1 MPGRFDYL
9 RSRIRL
15 TVASALLGLTV
26 TLCAGKPPGP
36 GVVGLAEALG
46 EATSTQVSELSWE
59 PQGAAAW
66 ELLLGRGVLF
76 IGKKPGEPYPEV
88 YRALVRLSPEGR
100 VLGVHRVRNLSQTDL
115 GRESGLRAHGQH
127 AVFVSESEGGHAILT
142 VLDLAG
148 ERSSAPGII
157 GKLELALSRF
167 LRQGTMRGLGQCDV
181 RLPAE
186 LEQLSLHQRG
196 TELVLG
202 LDGRQVALDLR
213 DLFDPNSSQRHGLEI
228 LRRTSQA
235 PPLAHFAADIGRLT
249 FGAAA
254 VAGLEEFALS
264 TIDRFTRTG
273 YRLTHQ
279 TAPVSSPAFERRAA
293 QPRPGPSPSAD
304 VPWPPADLP
313 SPWPKPEPGEGHF
326 TAFGADLMPRAFA
339 GSLGQV
345 APPLVQT
352 FVRPDPER
360 PYARALLVAIDTAR
374 LELGLRGGYEDPRPR
389 TGPPGSGQVPDDPRV
404 FSRIVA
410 TFNGAFKTTHGSYGM
425 KAEGRVLIPAVP
437 GAATLRIDANGAV
450 GLGTFRPDA
459 GGVVPAA
466 RLEDAL
472 AYRQNLDLLLEGDRL
487 LPTGR
492 LDWGDHLVGSTV
504 VAERSGLCVRGDGHL
519 VYVWSKEATARSLAR
534 AMLMGGC
541 LRGMH
546 LDMNPGHCTFAAH
559 RIDSFQPLRASARL
573 LSPEMRVKAT
583 RYLRWSPK
591 DFFYLAYRDA
601 FPHSAAADQLTFAAA
616 PGQQPEPGQLP
627 AIVIGQRTLAGL
639 DIEVERIDLAR
650 VGLALAVGS
659 SEDPAQPAP
668 TAEGNAQAARSLA
681 AWALGHATLGSRPG
695 LSQGE
700 RSIIAMDRRYATL
713 VLPAG
718 SPAFLKLPG
727 DPIEAADG
735 HDSIQLDLL
744 ARDGAL
750 LDSARRITTRR
761 THGAVCIDE
770 SGYLWLGRMTHDT
783 PGPLAQVLLDLGCR
797 HVLEADRG
805 SQSPATVERAGHAD
819 GLAKVRAASAIVG
832 VALPLRGRAYAF

>member
-1 MPGRFDYL
+1 MPSRLDYL
-9 RSRIRL
+9 QSRTRL
-15 TVASALLGLTV
+15 VLALVFLGLTLA
-26 TLCAGKPPGP
+26 LCAGNPHGP
-36 GVVGLAEALG
+36 GASGLAQALG
-46 EATSTQVSELSWE
+46 EATATEVSELAWE
-59 PQGAAAW
+59 PQGSAAS
-66 ELLLGRGVLF
+66 EFLLGRGVLF
-76 IGKKPGEPYPEV
+76 IGKKVDEAYPEV
-88 YRALVRLSPEGR
+88 YRALVRLSLEGR
-100 VLGVHRVRNLSQTDL
+100 VLGVSRVRNLSQTDL
-115 GRESGLRAHGQH
+115 ARESGLRAHDKH
-127 AVFVSESEGGHAILT
+127 AVFVSESAGGHAILS

-148 ERSSAPGII
+148 ERSNAPGVV
-157 GKLELALSRF
+157 GKFELALRRF
-167 LRQGTMRGLGQCDV
+167 LQQGTISGLGQCDV
-181 RLPAE
+181 RLPAG
-186 LEQLSLHQRG
+186 LEQLTLHQEG
-196 TELVLG
+196 HALVLG
-202 LDGRQVALDLR
+202 LDGRQVELDLR
-213 DLFDPNSSQRHGLEI
+213 DLFDPTSSQTHGLEI
-228 LRRTSQA
+228 LRRASQA
-235 PPLAHFAADIGRLT
+235 PPLAHFAADVGRLA

-254 VAGLEEFALS
+254 VARLEDFALS

-273 YRLTHQ
+273 YRLTHRGG
-279 TAPVSSPAFERRAA
+279 AVSSPAFERRAA

-326 TAFGADLMPRAFA
+326 TAFGADLMPRA
-339 GSLGQV
+339 LGQGS
-345 APPLVQT
+345 PPLVQT

-389 TGPPGSGQVPDDPRV
+389 TGPPGSGQVPDDARV

-459 GGVVPAA
+459 AIAVPPQ
-466 RLEDAL
+466 RLDDAL

-492 LDWGDHLVGSTV
+492 LDWGDHLVGSSV

-519 VYVWSKEATARSLAR
+519 IYVWSKEATARSLAR

-541 LRGMH
+541 VRGMH

-601 FPHSAAADQLTFAAA
+601 FPHSPAADQLTFAAA
-616 PGQQPEPGQLP
+616 PGQQPEPHELP

-668 TAEGNAQAARSLA
+668 TADVSAQATRTLA

-718 SPAFLKLPG
+718 SPAFVKLPG
-727 DPIEAADG
+727 DPIEPADG

-770 SGYLWLGRMTHDT
+770 SGYLWFGRMTHDT
-783 PGPLAQVLLDLGCR
+783 PGPLSQALLDLGCR

-805 SQSPATVERAGHAD
+805 SQSPALVERTGHEG
-819 GLAKVRAASAIVG
+819 GLRSERAESALVG
-832 VALPLRGRAYAF
+832 TARPARGRGYAF